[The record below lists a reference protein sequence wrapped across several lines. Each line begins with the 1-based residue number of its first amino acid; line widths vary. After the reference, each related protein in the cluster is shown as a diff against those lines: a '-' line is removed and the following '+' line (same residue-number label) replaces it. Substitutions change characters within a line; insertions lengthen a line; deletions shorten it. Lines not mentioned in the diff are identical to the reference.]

1 MSKKNYLA
9 KKESIYGPITSH
21 DDVFTQTSAAYSFNL
36 EELVKMKVPKALT
49 VTKLDGIVAFG
60 PWFTA
65 GHIETGG
72 DDSITAVPIGKKLM
86 IIAKRGNPAREIES
100 LMSSYKAV
108 VNLLTKPPPK
118 RLKGSVKF
126 LVTSPD
132 ALMIQPAL
140 WAHTVVTFS
149 TGMSLVVGF
158 EGNSTADKQ
167 RRVQVLN
174 YFATGMEREK
184 RACLMGSL
192 SDKAMMKKLKTLRKE
207 KTALYEQLECL
218 QYDSKSMPVAK
229 NKNGFITKK
238 NRRMLNFARCRQ
250 RIEQKIAT
258 KKGKLLVCLY

>member
-1 MSKKNYLA
+1 
-9 KKESIYGPITSH
+9 
-21 DDVFTQTSAAYSFNL
+21 
-36 EELVKMKVPKALT
+36 MKVPKALT

-72 DDSITAVPIGKKLM
+72 DDNITAAPIGKKLM
-86 IIAKRGNPAREIES
+86 IIAKRGNPAREIEL

-108 VNLLTKPPPK
+108 VNLLGNSPPK

-126 LVTSPD
+126 FVTSPD

-158 EGNSTADKQ
+158 EGKSTADKQ

-184 RACLMGSL
+184 RAYLLGSL

-218 QYDSKSMPVAK
+218 QYDSKSVPVAK
-229 NKNGFITKK
+229 SKNGFITKK

-250 RIEQKIAT
+250 RIQQKIAT
-258 KKGKLLVCLY
+258 KKGKLFVCLYCTITRCVFKVLYSYHCIERINKWTITGHNAR

>member
-1 MSKKNYLA
+1 
-9 KKESIYGPITSH
+9 
-21 DDVFTQTSAAYSFNL
+21 
-36 EELVKMKVPKALT
+36 MKVPKALT

-86 IIAKRGNPAREIES
+86 IIAKRGNTAREIES

-126 LVTSPD
+126 FVTSPD

-140 WAHTVVTFS
+140 WEHTVVTFS

-158 EGNSTADKQ
+158 E
-167 RRVQVLN
+167 
-174 YFATGMEREK
+174 
-184 RACLMGSL
+184 
-192 SDKAMMKKLKTLRKE
+192 
-207 KTALYEQLECL
+207 
-218 QYDSKSMPVAK
+218 
-229 NKNGFITKK
+229 
-238 NRRMLNFARCRQ
+238 
-250 RIEQKIAT
+250 
-258 KKGKLLVCLY
+258 